1 MRLKRST
8 GRLTRGGVALVA
20 LASVLALLAAGC
32 SSNSSSSGGGT
43 NYSVFVQKFRYHGM
57 PSSIPSGNFTIA
69 FSNHENLPITHEMVV
84 VSLPSGK
91 SSQDVI
97 SAAKTGGTASE
108 DRWLHFGEIGD
119 VNTGATIAGVF
130 DLPAGNYV
138 FACWQTGNLGK
149 PDAKGKPHAARGM
162 VFPFTVT

>member
-97 SAAKTGGTASE
+97 SAAKTGGTASV
-108 DRWLHFGEIGD
+108 DRWLHFGGIGVVKTVSPND
-119 VNTGATIAGVF
+119 GVF
-130 DLPAGNYV
+130 DLPDGHYEVA
-138 FACWQTGNLGK
+138 
-149 PDAKGKPHAARGM
+149 
-162 VFPFTVT
+162 